1 MENISDFRNIDN
13 QLIKDVVIYRINRN
27 KLPSLNAD
35 ITVEY
40 GVKIPPSGS
49 VIAGYD
55 LDIEWIISASA
66 SSSSASNMSS
76 ARSQKSFNIDSNNA
90 NNNFQKV
97 ITLNDNNMS
106 ISSGSFRRPSA
117 TKRLPWEDSN
127 NAPKNSK
134 NRDVAPLRAFPLND
148 EPDFLNSLNNSN
160 NKFCSFSFCH
170 YYGISYTFDFF
181 FISFFR

>member
-1 MENISDFRNIDN
+1 MNATNLIEQLENISDFRNIDH

-35 ITVEY
+35 LTVEY

-66 SSSSASNMSS
+66 SSASASNMSS
-76 ARSQKSFNIDSNNA
+76 ARSQKSLHTEA
-90 NNNFQKV
+90 NNNFQKI
-97 ITLNDNNMS
+97 ITLNDNNMP

-127 NAPKNSK
+127 SAPKAAKS
-134 NRDVAPLRAFPLND
+134 REVAPLRAFPLND
-148 EPDFLNSLNNSN
+148 EPDFLNSLNYSN
-160 NKFCSFSFCH
+160 
-170 YYGISYTFDFF
+170 
-181 FISFFR
+181 